1 MTTRDAH
8 LSVSC
13 TSDRSFPCPRFDGRP
28 SFSHHAKKRITYCS
42 PRFQYIFFFN
52 TFVYTSICIYIYIY
66 THMYVYIYINMYIYI
81 YIHICMYIYTS
92 ICCSSSGKKTVTVR
106 RIIVRE
112 TGVSVG
118 SFEDP
123 SVLKLL
129 GTMVPRGFPSSILS
143 PLRRET
149 WASMK
154 LFCLLLFCYFFLVVE
169 KKSCRV
175 SAGQ

>member
-42 PRFQYIFFFN
+42 PRFQYIFF
-52 TFVYTSICIYIYIY
+52 SIHSCI
-66 THMYVYIYINMYIYI
+66 HQYVYIYI

>member
-1 MTTRDAH
+1 
-8 LSVSC
+8 
-13 TSDRSFPCPRFDGRP
+13 
-28 SFSHHAKKRITYCS
+28 
-42 PRFQYIFFFN
+42 
-52 TFVYTSICIYIYIY
+52 
-66 THMYVYIYINMYIYI
+66 
-81 YIHICMYIYTS
+81 MYIYTS

-175 SAGQ
+175 SAGQWRAPDCGIMLSNPATNPVTPDRNKYPARNRYNACWDVAINVHQVWRLEIPIYLLRVFNAYK